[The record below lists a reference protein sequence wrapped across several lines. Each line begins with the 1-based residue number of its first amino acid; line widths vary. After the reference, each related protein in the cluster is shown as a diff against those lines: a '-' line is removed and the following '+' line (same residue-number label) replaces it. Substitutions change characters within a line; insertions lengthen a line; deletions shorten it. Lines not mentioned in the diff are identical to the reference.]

1 VRFYGRQEDI
11 DTRPLIIFTAKKIT
25 INSKRETNMSVSAGI
40 VGLPNVGKS
49 TIFNAISSGK
59 AETANYPFCTIDPNS
74 GVVSVPDERLQII
87 SEIIN
92 TKKIIPALLELVD
105 IAGLV
110 KGASTGEGLGNQFLG
125 HIKSVNAILHV
136 VRCFENTDITHVD
149 GGISPANDVGVI
161 DTELML
167 KDMETLEK
175 AKTRH
180 EKARKTGDKDSAN
193 KLSAIEKAIEC
204 LNGGTPVRR
213 GLSVSEQEELAELH
227 LITAKPVLYVANV
240 DEAGLK
246 EDNKYV
252 LELQEIAK
260 NDNALCIKISGKI
273 EEELAEL
280 EPEDK
285 KEFLA
290 DMGLSEPGLN
300 ILARAAYDL
309 LGLQTY
315 FTAGEIENRAW
326 TINKGWT
333 APQAAGVIHSDFE
346 RGFIKAE
353 VYSFD
358 DLVKYRSE
366 AEIKNNGKMRLE
378 GKDYVVRDG
387 DIMFFKFNV

>member
-1 VRFYGRQEDI
+1 
-11 DTRPLIIFTAKKIT
+11 
-25 INSKRETNMSVSAGI
+25 MSVSAGI

-74 GVVSVPDERLQII
+74 GVVSVPDLRLEQI
-87 SEIIN
+87 SEIIP
-92 TKKIIPALLELVD
+92 TKKIVPALLELVD

-136 VRCFENTDITHVD
+136 VRCFENGDITHVA
-149 GGISPANDVGVI
+149 GSVNPSRDVGVI

-167 KDMETLEK
+167 KDMDTLEK
-175 AKTRH
+175 SKLRS
-180 EKARKTGDKDSAN
+180 EKARKSGDKDSAN
-193 KLSAIEKAIEC
+193 KLAAIENALAC
-204 LNGGTPVRR
+204 LNDGTPVRN
-213 GLSVSEQEELAELH
+213 GVSAIDLEMLSDLH

-246 EDNKYV
+246 SDNQYV
-252 LELQEIAK
+252 KELQEIAK
-260 NDNALCIKISGKI
+260 KDNALCIKISGKI

-280 EPEDK
+280 DAEDK

-290 DMGLSEPGLN
+290 DLGLSEPGLN
-300 ILARAAYDL
+300 ILARAAFDL
-309 LGLQTY
+309 LGLQTF
-315 FTAGEIENRAW
+315 FTAGETENRAW
-326 TINKGWT
+326 TIKKGWT

-353 VYSFD
+353 VYSLD
-358 DLVKYRSE
+358 DLLKYKSE
-366 AEIKNNGKMRLE
+366 TEIRNNGKMRLE

>member
-1 VRFYGRQEDI
+1 
-11 DTRPLIIFTAKKIT
+11 
-25 INSKRETNMSVSAGI
+25 MSVSAGI

-74 GVVSVPDERLQII
+74 GVVSVPDARLEII
-87 SEIIN
+87 SEIIH

-136 VRCFENTDITHVD
+136 VRCFENSDITHVD
-149 GGISPANDVGVI
+149 GSVNPSRDVGVI

-167 KDMETLEK
+167 KDMDTLEK
-175 AKTRH
+175 SKTRH

-193 KLSAIEKAIEC
+193 KLAAIDKAIEC
-204 LNGGTPVRR
+204 LNDGIPVRR
-213 GLSVSEQEELAELH
+213 GLSASEQEELAELH

-240 DEAGLK
+240 DEDGLL

-252 LELQEIAK
+252 KELQEIAK
-260 NDNALCIKISGKI
+260 NDNAVCIKISGKI

-280 EPEDK
+280 DADSK

-290 DMGLSEPGLN
+290 DMGLAEPGLN
-300 ILARAAYDL
+300 VLARGAYDL

-326 TINKGWT
+326 TIKKGWT

-358 DLVKYRSE
+358 DLVKFRSE

-378 GKDYVVRDG
+378 GKDYVVKDG

>member
-1 VRFYGRQEDI
+1 
-11 DTRPLIIFTAKKIT
+11 
-25 INSKRETNMSVSAGI
+25 MSVSAGI

-74 GVVSVPDERLQII
+74 GVVSVPDVRLDKI
-87 SEIIN
+87 SEIIP

-136 VRCFENTDITHVD
+136 VRCFENTDITHVS
-149 GGISPANDVGVI
+149 GNVSPASDVAVI

-167 KDMETLEK
+167 KDMDTLEK
-175 AKTRH
+175 SKVRH

-193 KLSAIEKAIEC
+193 KLAAIDKAISC
-204 LNGGTPVRR
+204 LNDGIPARR
-213 GLSVSEQEELAELH
+213 GLSAIELGELEELH

-252 LELQEIAK
+252 KELQEIAK

-290 DMGLSEPGLN
+290 DMGLAEPGLN
-300 ILARAAYDL
+300 ILARGAYDL

-315 FTAGEIENRAW
+315 FTAGETENRAW
-326 TINKGWT
+326 TIKKGWT

-358 DLVKYRSE
+358 DLVKYKSE
-366 AEIKNNGKMRLE
+366 TEIKNNGKMRLE
-378 GKDYVVRDG
+378 GKDYIVQDG

>member
-1 VRFYGRQEDI
+1 
-11 DTRPLIIFTAKKIT
+11 
-25 INSKRETNMSVSAGI
+25 MSVSAGI

-74 GVVSVPDERLQII
+74 GVVSVPDGRLETI
-87 SEIIN
+87 SEIIR

-136 VRCFENTDITHVD
+136 VRCFENTEITHVE
-149 GGISPANDVGVI
+149 GSVNPGRDVGVI

-193 KLSAIEKAIEC
+193 KLSAIDKAIEC
-204 LNGGTPVRR
+204 LNGGVPVRR
-213 GLSVSEQEELAELH
+213 GLSAEEMEELSESH

-252 LELQEIAK
+252 NELQEIAK

-285 KEFLA
+285 KEFLK
-290 DMGLSEPGLN
+290 DLGLSELGLN
-300 ILARAAYDL
+300 VLARAAYDL

-378 GKDYVVRDG
+378 GKDYIVQDG

>member
-1 VRFYGRQEDI
+1 
-11 DTRPLIIFTAKKIT
+11 
-25 INSKRETNMSVSAGI
+25 MSVSAGI

-74 GVVSVPDERLQII
+74 GVVSVPDSRLEQI
-87 SEIIN
+87 SEIIP
-92 TKKIIPALLELVD
+92 TKKIVPALLELVD

-136 VRCFENTDITHVD
+136 VRCFENTDITHID
-149 GGISPANDVGVI
+149 GSVNPSRDVGVI

-167 KDMETLEK
+167 KDMDTLEK
-175 AKTRH
+175 SKLRH

-193 KLSAIEKAIEC
+193 KLSVIDKAISC
-204 LNGGTPVRR
+204 LNDGIPVRR
-213 GLSVSEQEELAELH
+213 GLSEIESEELTELH

-240 DEAGLK
+240 DEEGLK
-246 EDNKYV
+246 SDNKYV
-252 LELQEIAK
+252 KELQEIAK
-260 NDNALCIKISGKI
+260 NDNAVCIKISGKI

-285 KEFLA
+285 KEFLTE
-290 DMGLSEPGLN
+290 MGLSEPGLN
-300 ILARAAYDL
+300 ILARGAYNL

-315 FTAGEIENRAW
+315 FTAGETENRAW
-326 TINKGWT
+326 TIKKGWT

-358 DLVKYRSE
+358 DLLKYKSE

-378 GKDYVVRDG
+378 GKEYIVKDG

>member
-1 VRFYGRQEDI
+1 
-11 DTRPLIIFTAKKIT
+11 
-25 INSKRETNMSVSAGI
+25 MSVSAGI

-74 GVVSVPDERLQII
+74 GVVSVPDSRLDKI
-87 SEIIN
+87 SEFIP

-149 GGISPANDVGVI
+149 GGVNPSRDVGVI

-175 AKTRH
+175 SKLRN
-180 EKARKTGDKDSAN
+180 EKARKSGDKDSIN
-193 KLSAIEKAIEC
+193 KLTAIDNAIAC
-204 LNGGTPVRR
+204 LNDGIPVRR
-213 GLSVSEQEELAELH
+213 GVSAYDLELLAELH

-246 EDNKYV
+246 ADNQYV
-252 LELQEIAK
+252 KELQEIAK
-260 NDNALCIKISGKI
+260 KDNALCIKISGKI

-280 EPEDK
+280 DADSK

-290 DMGLSEPGLN
+290 DLGLSEPGLN
-300 ILARAAYDL
+300 ILARGAYDL

-315 FTAGEIENRAW
+315 FTAGETENRAW
-326 TINKGWT
+326 TIKKGWT

-358 DLVKYRSE
+358 DLIKFKSE

-378 GKDYVVRDG
+378 GKDYIVKDG